1 MVDVDGLF
9 FRRVSGRAM
18 EQVNIRYVHVFVRKK
33 ESLITESAE
42 RLVEFLEKQGI
53 RATLVGEGGEKK
65 PSPDLVLVVGG
76 DGTFLAACH
85 LYAPLRVPLLGVD
98 LGGLGFLAEVSAEE
112 MEKAVERIASGALFF
127 EERMMAHC
135 CVVHEDGQEEE
146 DFALN
151 DVVIYRGPFAQM
163 IRLSTYIDGEFL
175 ASFPADGLIVA
186 TPTGSSAYSLS
197 AGGPV
202 VFPSLELF
210 IVTPIC
216 AHTLYARSIVV
227 PPSSCIQVVLESMKE
242 GTMVTLD
249 GQRGYALQKGEYIT
263 VRRSPFSARLARLSP
278 GRPFYTLLRN
288 KLSWGMD
295 IRKRVEREC

>member
-1 MVDVDGLF
+1 MDSVLF
-9 FRRVSGRAM
+9 GWLPCGAM
-18 EQVNIRYVHVFVRKK
+18 EQRLVKNVHVFVRRKNG
-33 ESLITESAE
+33 
-42 RLVEFLEKQGI
+42 LVSEKAQELVLLLEKKGL
-53 RATLVGEGGEKK
+53 RATLIAEGEGGIGD
-65 PSPDLVLVVGG
+65 SVPDLAFVVGG

-98 LGGLGFLAEVSAEE
+98 MGGLGFLAEVSVEE
-112 MEKAVERIASGALFF
+112 MEQATDQIVSGAFTL

-135 CVVHEDGQEEE
+135 RVVHEDGKEEE

-202 VFPSLELF
+202 VFPGLELF

-216 AHTLYARSIVV
+216 AHTLYARSIVL
-227 PPSSCIQVVLESMKE
+227 PSSSCIQVVLESLKE

-249 GQRGYALQKGEYIT
+249 GQRGYALRKGERIM
-263 VRRSPFSARLARLSP
+263 VHRSPFSAVLVRLLP
-278 GRPFYTLLRN
+278 ERPFYALLRN

-295 IRKRVEREC
+295 IRKRVEQEC

>member
-1 MVDVDGLF
+1 MDPP
-9 FRRVSGRAM
+9 VSPGIRGGTM
-18 EQVNIRYVHVFVRKK
+18 EQKLVKDVHVFAKK
-33 ESLITESAE
+33 KDGAVLEEAQRIVTLLTL
-42 RLVEFLEKQGI
+42 RGVET
-53 RATLVGEGGEKK
+53 RLVGEGEDRGS
-65 PSPDLVLVVGG
+65 PPDLVFVVGG
-76 DGTFLAACH
+76 DGTFLSACR

-98 LGGLGFLAEVSAEE
+98 MGGLGFLAEVNVSEVEE
-112 MEKAVERIASGALFF
+112 AVQKITEGSFTV

-135 CVVHEDGQEEE
+135 RVVHEDGREEE

-163 IRLSTYIDGEFL
+163 IRLSTYIDEEFL

-202 VFPSLELF
+202 VFPGLELF
-210 IVTPIC
+210 VVTPIC

-227 PPSSCIQVVLESMKE
+227 PPFSCIRVTLESVKE

-249 GQRGYALQKGEYIT
+249 GQRGYALKRGEYIMIY
-263 VRRSPFSARLARLSP
+263 RSPFSAFLARLSP
-278 GRPFYTLLRN
+278 ERPFYTLLRS

>member
-1 MVDVDGLF
+1 MGPFLPCGF
-9 FRRVSGRAM
+9 YRGAM
-18 EQVNIRYVHVFVRKK
+18 ESMSVKNVHVFVRKRNGEVFEEAQK
-33 ESLITESAE
+33 LVALLEERGMETALI
-42 RLVEFLEKQGI
+42 VEGVEEI
-53 RATLVGEGGEKK
+53 ET
-65 PSPDLVLVVGG
+65 PDLAFVVGG
-76 DGTFLAACH
+76 DGTFLSACR

-98 LGGLGFLAEVSAEE
+98 MGGLGFLAEVSAEE
-112 MEKAVERIASGALFF
+112 VEEAAEKIATGAFAVEK
-127 EERMMAHC
+127 RMMAHC
-135 CVVHEDGQEEE
+135 RVVHENGQEEE

-175 ASFPADGLIVA
+175 ASFPADGLIIA

-202 VFPSLELF
+202 VFPGLELF
-210 IVTPIC
+210 VITPIC

-227 PPSSCIQVVLESMKE
+227 PPSSCIRVVLESLKE

-249 GQRGYALQKGEYIT
+249 GQRGYTLKRGEHIVIY
-263 VRRSPFSARLARLSP
+263 RSPFSAVLVRLAP
-278 GRPFYTLLRN
+278 ERPFYALLRS

>member
-1 MVDVDGLF
+1 MGSL
-9 FRRVSGRAM
+9 VSPGIRGGTM
-18 EQVNIRYVHVFVRKK
+18 EQRPIKDVHIFVKK
-33 ESLITESAE
+33 GNGAVLAE
-42 RLVEFLEKQGI
+42 AQRIV
-53 RATLVGEGGEKK
+53 TLLTLRGVKTRIIDEGGDKGF
-65 PSPDLVLVVGG
+65 PPDLVFVVGG
-76 DGTFLAACH
+76 DGTFLSACH

-98 LGGLGFLAEVSAEE
+98 MGGLGFLAEVNVDEVEETIQRVAEGSFT
-112 MEKAVERIASGALFF
+112 V

-135 CVVHEDGQEEE
+135 RVVHEDGREEE

-163 IRLSTYIDGEFL
+163 IRLSTYIDEEFL

-202 VFPSLELF
+202 VFPGLELF

-227 PPSSCIQVVLESMKE
+227 PPSSCIRVVLESVKE

-249 GQRGYALQKGEYIT
+249 GQRGYVLKRGEYIM
-263 VRRSPFSARLARLSP
+263 VYRSPFSAFLVRLSP
-278 GRPFYTLLRN
+278 ERPFYALLRS

>member
-1 MVDVDGLF
+1 MGSIF
-9 FRRVSGRAM
+9 PGGISHRTMG
-18 EQVNIRYVHVFVRKK
+18 QVGVNSVHVFVRRKDSFVIDNAW
-33 ESLITESAE
+33 EFI
-42 RLVEFLEKQGI
+42 RLLEKRGI
-53 RATLVGEGGEKK
+53 NALLVREGEGEIL
-65 PSPDLVLVVGG
+65 PPDLVLVVGG

-85 LYAPLRVPLLGVD
+85 LYAPFGVPLLGVD
-98 LGGLGFLAEVSAEE
+98 LGGLGFLAEVSVEE
-112 MEKAVERIASGALFF
+112 MDKAAEQIASGAFTI
-127 EERMMAHC
+127 EERMMLHC
-135 CVVHEDGQEEE
+135 RVTHGDGQEEE

-186 TPTGSSAYSLS
+186 SPTGSSAYSLS

-227 PPSSCIQVVLESMKE
+227 PPSSCIRVVLESLKE

-249 GQRGYALQKGEYIT
+249 GQRGYALKRGEYIT
-263 VRRSPFSARLARLSP
+263 VYRSPFSARFAHLSP
-278 GRPFYTLLRN
+278 GRPFYALLRN

-295 IRKRVEREC
+295 IRKRVEQEC